1 MTGCL
6 RLAKES
12 IFTGFNNFRVHS
24 ISDVSFGEYFG
35 FSDKEVKIMLEYYG
49 LEDKY
54 EVIKEW

>member
-1 MTGCL
+1 LTGCL

-49 LEDKY
+49 LED
-54 EVIKEW
+54 